1 MGIQN
6 SMTIEIIP
14 RDDAER
20 QIVETIQATWDK
32 AEFLDLGWK
41 DKIDALIT
49 TLNHLK
55 SNYVDF

>member
-1 MGIQN
+1 
-6 SMTIEIIP
+6 MTIEIIP